1 MGSEWNWVETG
12 KKRISD
18 SKKEGLSKI
27 DDFEKGHGALQ
38 YPHGPTAANRAFY
51 RVDTQNSLIV

>member
-1 MGSEWNWVETG
+1 VETG